1 MGAPRKLA
9 AAMLKAALRLAPP
22 ITREWASAMLRE
34 LDFIPGDWAALLWA
48 LGSAAAIARHAG
60 RGWLNFFKSP
70 QANQEKAMNP
80 TGKRAIGFASGAI
93 SALLLALTAFGLLF
107 LADYLFPQLGIAR
120 KEWTHF
126 LVAIVVP
133 EAIFITAAV
142 ALWRRRKPVAMGIL
156 LTAAAI
162 GLHVAIHVA
171 AH

>member
-1 MGAPRKLA
+1 MGVPRKLA

-60 RGWLNFFKSP
+60 RGCVNLFKSP
-70 QANQEKAMNP
+70 RSDQEKLMNP

-93 SALLLALTAFGLLF
+93 SALALALIAFGLLF
-107 LADYLFPQLGIAR
+107 LTDFLFPQLGIAR
-120 KEWTHF
+120 KEWTH
-126 LVAIVVP
+126 LLGAIVIP
-133 EAIFITAAV
+133 EAIFIVAAV

-162 GLHVAIHVA
+162 GLHVVIHVA

>member
-1 MGAPRKLA
+1 MGAPRRLA
-9 AAMLKAALRLAPP
+9 AAILRAALCLAPP

-34 LDFIPGDWAALLWA
+34 LDFIPGEWAALLWA
-48 LGSAAAIARHAG
+48 LGSAAAIVRHG
-60 RGWLNFFKSP
+60 CLNLFKSP
-70 QANQEKAMNP
+70 QAHQEKPMNP

-93 SALLLALTAFGLLF
+93 SALLLAFATFGLMF

-126 LVAIVVP
+126 LIAIVLP

-142 ALWRRRKPVAMGIL
+142 ALWRRRRPAAMGIL

-162 GLHVAIHVA
+162 GVHVVIHVA

>member
-1 MGAPRKLA
+1 
-9 AAMLKAALRLAPP
+9 
-22 ITREWASAMLRE
+22 ASAMLRE
-34 LDFIPGDWAALLWA
+34 FDFIPGDWAALLWA

-60 RGWLNFFKSP
+60 RGWLNLFKSP
-70 QANQEKAMNP
+70 QANQEKTMNP

-93 SALLLALTAFGLLF
+93 SALLLALTAFGLMF

-126 LVAIVVP
+126 LIAIVMP
-133 EAIFITAAV
+133 EAIFIIAAV